1 MAIWNYSL
9 QESTENKRAGPLPH
23 CPLGRTGAL
32 LPALGLGCVT
42 FGRELGEDE
51 SFRILD
57 HALEQGLSLFDTA
70 ESYGTSEEIIGR
82 WLASRDFPKEV
93 TICTKVSFDN
103 SPEHIA
109 CAVRGSIERLGIDQ
123 IDLYLLHVWDER
135 VPIGETM
142 SALKEQIDAGNVKA
156 LGGSNFTAE
165 QLLAANEAGAKLG
178 VRLEAV
184 QNIYNLAKAS
194 EQDAVFD
201 LCRNEDISFIA
212 FSPLGAGFLTGKYTA
227 SRDDLPADSRFAVKP
242 AHCDIYFSERNFQ
255 VVERLREK
263 AEKTGETMTHLASAW
278 VTSSADVACTLV
290 GARTTE
296 HIDNAMRAYKEGISV
311 SQREEM
317 LAWGTH

>member
-1 MAIWNYSL
+1 M
-9 QESTENKRAGPLPH
+9 QESTENTRAGPHAH

-201 LCRNEDISFIA
+201 LCRNEDISF
-212 FSPLGAGFLTGKYTA
+212 
-227 SRDDLPADSRFAVKP
+227 
-242 AHCDIYFSERNFQ
+242 
-255 VVERLREK
+255 
-263 AEKTGETMTHLASAW
+263 
-278 VTSSADVACTLV
+278 
-290 GARTTE
+290 
-296 HIDNAMRAYKEGISV
+296 
-311 SQREEM
+311 
-317 LAWGTH
+317 